1 MLLPPIFALLKAA
14 PAVTGI
20 VGTNPAKIY
29 RHGIAPQ
36 GTVAPYVVWSVIS
49 DVPENN
55 LSDAPPVDR
64 VTVQVDCYYQATG
77 GDAGV
82 EALATAVRDAIE
94 PTAHMTG
101 MPINQ
106 RESDTG
112 LYRIALQ
119 FDYFLP
125 R

>member
-14 PAVTGI
+14 PAVTAIIGATPK
-20 VGTNPAKIY
+20 VF

-36 GTVAPYVVWSVIS
+36 GTVPPYVVWSVIS
-49 DVPENN
+49 GVPENN
-55 LSDAPPVDR
+55 LSDLPPIDR
-64 VTVQVDCYYQATG
+64 LTLQVDCYSTTDDG
-77 GDAGV
+77 I
-82 EALATAVRDAIE
+82 EALATAVRNAIE
-94 PTAHMTG
+94 TVAHMTG

-106 RESDTG
+106 RETDTQ
-112 LYRIALQ
+112 LYRIGLQ